1 MRPLLFVDSDRLPHH
16 LCGLPQIRRPAE
28 LGSDEVDL
36 LPVNRSTAGDLLL
49 QALFVGSRF
58 LFKLPPPAS
67 TAAEGEIPLP
77 AEPVVILGIKT
88 LKRGM
93 LDREPLEQ
101 LNHR

>member
-49 QALFVGSRF
+49 QVLFVGSRS
-58 LFKLPPPAS
+58 FKITPAS

-93 LDREPLEQ
+93 LDREPLE
-101 LNHR
+101 